1 MDSSWTI
8 SELQVYFEIDNQG
21 IFVMAIAFH
30 KTLPRDIVHKIEAQ
44 MDDVRANWE
53 NVRQQI
59 ESDKEKE
66 NGNVA

>member
-1 MDSSWTI
+1 
-8 SELQVYFEIDNQG
+8 
-21 IFVMAIAFH
+21 MAIAFH